1 MNGFQKMIL
10 SLSKL
15 VYPSVVYGEEN
26 LPNGGTLIVSNHLS
40 DVDSAFIRRLFKN
53 DGVFILAK
61 KELFK
66 NKLFGKILSSYGAI
80 PVNRENPDMK
90 TLLTA
95 ANVLRRND
103 TLVIFPEG
111 TRNRTGKTWLLPFK
125 GGSFVL
131 AAKSKKPIV
140 PIVILRKAKIFRK
153 TPIII
158 GKPFELTE
166 FYDKKLS
173 GDDISEMSEMVVKKL
188 TELKSELENILSENK
203 LNKKTRRKGEKKSFA
218 NTNETR
224 DTNDGESVCVA
235 NNVDGADGKEK
246 SDKK

>member
-26 LPNGGTLIVSNHLS
+26 LPEGGALIVSNHLS

-66 NKLFGKILSSYGAI
+66 NKLFGKILASYGAI

-103 TLVIFPEG
+103 KLVIFPEG
-111 TRNRTGKTWLLPFK
+111 TRNRAGKTWLLPFK

-166 FYDKKLS
+166 FYGKKLS
-173 GDDISEMSEMVVKKL
+173 DDDISEMSEIVVKKL
-188 TELKSELENILSENK
+188 TELKSELENILSEKK
-203 LNKKTRRKGEKKSFA
+203 LKKKTGRKDGKKSFA
-218 NTNETR
+218 NKNEAC
-224 DTNDGESVCVA
+224 DTSDGESVSVA
-235 NNVDGADGKEK
+235 NNGDVVDGKEK
-246 SDKK
+246 SN